1 MCEVE
6 EDTKGTVSLT
16 DRWIVEVTGKVRRS
30 PFASRGAGEEIS
42 TSMAIV
48 SVAAEG
54 GLRCVVAGAGT
65 EGVGSGSGREEDQQ
79 VQVFL

>member
-6 EDTKGTVSLT
+6 EDTKGMVSLT
-16 DRWIVEVTGKVRRS
+16 DRWVVLEVAGKVRRS

-54 GLRCVVAGAGT
+54 GLR
-65 EGVGSGSGREEDQQ
+65 GSGRR
-79 VQVFL
+79 VYA